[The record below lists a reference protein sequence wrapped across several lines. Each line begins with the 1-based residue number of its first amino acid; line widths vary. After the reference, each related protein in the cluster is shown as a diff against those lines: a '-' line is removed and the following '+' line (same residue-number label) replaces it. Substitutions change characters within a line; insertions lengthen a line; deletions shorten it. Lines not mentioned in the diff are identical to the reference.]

1 MRELKVKKSEENG
14 KTHLELGFKTADQL
28 LDESDPYPLPRK
40 ELTEFAEESII
51 DNLYALRIRNLESLT
66 ISLPTE
72 YMTDEIRSHLPE
84 TIRRH
89 FNQRLPDLERER
101 KSSWWEERISLILAV
116 LNTLALI
123 FFIIIFLD
131 YAATYQFIITV
142 NILTILVWVVI
153 WRTYEFFVYDIRQM
167 RRKRKIYNKILTM
180 KIQVKE
186 KEAT

>member
-1 MRELKVKKSEENG
+1 MRELKVTKSEENG
-14 KTHLELGFKTADQL
+14 KINLELGFKTVGQL

-51 DNLYALRIRNLESLT
+51 ENMYALKIRNIETLT
-66 ISLPTE
+66 ISLPTKS
-72 YMTDEIRSHLPE
+72 MTDEIRSQLPDA
-84 TIRRH
+84 IRRH

-101 KSSWWEERISLILAV
+101 KTSWWEERISLILAV

-123 FFIIIFLD
+123 FFVIIFLD
-131 YAATYQFIITV
+131 YAETYHFIIIV

-167 RRKRKIYNKILTM
+167 SRKRKIYNKILTM

-186 KEAT
+186 KVT